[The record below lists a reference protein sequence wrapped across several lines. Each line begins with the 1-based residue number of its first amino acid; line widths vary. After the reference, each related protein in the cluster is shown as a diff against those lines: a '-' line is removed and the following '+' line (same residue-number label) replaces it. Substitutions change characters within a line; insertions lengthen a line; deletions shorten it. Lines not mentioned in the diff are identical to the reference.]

1 MFQASVEGSEASG
14 SKSHFVAA
22 RDFVNMVL
30 VVSGVP
36 QASFWSAAFGQF
48 AGVVILEV
56 MSLVE
61 ESLLYIRKVRGHCGL
76 GQVVWPPR
84 YPLAHLG
91 LAPVGPCLD
100 AQSPAVCQHYRS
112 HHQDYG
118 NYCQYVVVQHDG
130 GCTRRGTSH
139 REGVFIGGSI
149 ASLPFPVASCG
160 ISVRVGQCP
169 PQPPL
174 WRPGPIKLNSNT
186 DCQ

>member
-1 MFQASVEGSEASG
+1 MFQASVEGSKASR
-14 SKSHFVAA
+14 SRSHLIASRVFVYMA
-22 RDFVNMVL
+22 L

-84 YPLAHLG
+84 YPLAHFG
-91 LAPVGPCLD
+91 LAQVSPYLD
-100 AQSPAVCQHYRS
+100 SQSPASCQHYRS

-118 NYCQYVVVQHDG
+118 NYYQYVVVQYDVSGPEAARHIG
-130 GCTRRGTSH
+130 RGC
-139 REGVFIGGSI
+139 
-149 ASLPFPVASCG
+149 L
-160 ISVRVGQCP
+160 
-169 PQPPL
+169 
-174 WRPGPIKLNSNT
+174 
-186 DCQ
+186 